1 MKKYVIVM
9 LVCSS
14 MVLLGLAPFP
24 DSIRPIGV
32 EHTVAY
38 FRTHA
43 LEFAENIRELDKRI
57 NEIDEQDSVSVVP
70 AREILKKSR
79 LAFKRIEFFFN
90 YFFPSLT
97 IIYNAPAVIEVE
109 EPFMESREPTGLQV
123 IEALLYAAAP
133 AGNKKDLQQ
142 QVALLQEASA
152 DLNSLLYNL
161 PVSDA
166 QVLESVRLELI
177 SVLLLG
183 TAGFDAP
190 EMKTGISEANQCFQ
204 TFLTILEPYLAQR
217 STQADSVR
225 HYLQKAIQLTALSA
239 DFNGFDRLGLLI
251 KAGLPLQR
259 YLGQLIIDLGL
270 ELNTTTY
277 LNYKAADIFQADALN
292 INNRLSVDGSLAAL
306 GKKLFFERRLSGN
319 LVRSCATCHQ
329 PEKYYTD
336 GLPGSR
342 TLDEKGFVK
351 RNAPGLLYA
360 VFQHSQFWDGRV
372 KTLEQQVEEVLQNPV
387 EMGGSRD
394 SIVQRLLSN
403 KEYRDAFGRAF
414 KESETDSLISLDRV
428 SVAISAFLKTLAPF
442 SSPFDQYINGNSK
455 AMSGEQIRGY
465 NLFMGKALCGTCHT
479 APLFNGLTPPLFD
492 LTAMEVVGTT
502 RDTVFTRPR
511 LDDDMGR
518 FETYPIQFY
527 MRAFKTPS
535 LRNVAVTAPY
545 MHNGAFPDLES
556 VVEFYNKGGGEGM
569 GLVVPHQTLSAV
581 PLQLD
586 AGEIKSIV
594 AFLQA
599 LTDQQVP

>member
-1 MKKYVIVM
+1 MKKYVVLI
-9 LVCSS
+9 LVCCS

-24 DSIRPIGV
+24 ERSRLIGV

-38 FRTHA
+38 FKTHA
-43 LEFAENIRELDKRI
+43 LEFAGNIRELETRI
-57 NEIDEQDSVSVVP
+57 NEINEQDSGSVIP
-70 AREILKKSR
+70 AREALKKSR
-79 LAFKRIEFFFN
+79 LAFKRIEFFVN
-90 YFFPSLT
+90 YFFPSLI

-123 IEALLYAAAP
+123 IEALLYSAAP
-133 AGNKKDLQQ
+133 AGNKKNLQQ

-190 EMKTGISEANQCFQ
+190 EMKTGITEAHQSFQ
-204 TFLTILEPYLAQR
+204 TFAIILEPYLVQKP
-217 STQADSVR
+217 TQADSVR
-225 HYLQKAIQLTALSA
+225 HYLQKAIQLTGTSE
-239 DFNGFDRLGLLI
+239 DFNGFDRLGLLMQ
-251 KAGLPLQR
+251 AGLPLQR
-259 YLGQLIIDLGL
+259 HLGQLITNLGL
-270 ELNTTTY
+270 ELNSTTY
-277 LNYKAADIFQADALN
+277 INYNTADIFRPDAIN
-292 INNRLSVDGSLAAL
+292 INNRLGVDSSLAAL
-306 GKKLFFERRLSGN
+306 GKELFFEKRLSGN
-319 LVRSCATCHQ
+319 LTRSCATCHQ
-329 PEKYYTD
+329 PERYYTD
-336 GLPGSR
+336 GLSR
-342 TLDEKGFVK
+342 SITLDEKGFVK

-360 VFQHSQFWDGRV
+360 AFQHSQFWDGRV
-372 KTLEQQVEEVLQNPV
+372 KSLEQQVEEVLQNPI
-387 EMGGSRD
+387 EMDGHSD
-394 SIVQRLLSN
+394 SIVHRLLSS
-403 KEYRDAFGRAF
+403 KEYRDAFGRVF
-414 KESETDSLISLDRV
+414 QESTADSLISMNRV
-428 SVAISAFLKTLAPF
+428 SAAISAFLKTLAPF
-442 SSPFDQYINGNSK
+442 SSPFDRYINGNSR
-455 AMSGEQIRGY
+455 AMNTEQIRGY

-492 LTAMEVVGTT
+492 LTAMEVIGTT
-502 RDTVFTRPR
+502 RDTVFTHAR

-527 MRAFKTPS
+527 IRSFKTPS

-556 VVEFYNKGGGEGM
+556 VIGFYNKGGGEGL
-569 GLVVPHQTLSAV
+569 GLTVPHQTLSAT
-581 PLQLD
+581 PLHLE

-599 LTDQQVP
+599 LTDQPPL